1 MAKKIL
7 VIEDDES
14 TTNLLE
20 LWLKN
25 MGHEVVCSSDG
36 YDGLKAAQRETPDLI
51 ILDVGLPKMN
61 GFKVCRLLKYDNK
74 YKHIPII
81 MLTAQELEDSKR
93 LGQNT
98 GADEYVFKSQ
108 CKNAL
113 PALIK
118 KYLDA
123 GSDTT

>member
-7 VIEDDES
+7 VVEDDES

-20 LWLKN
+20 LWLTN
-25 MGHEVVCSSDG
+25 MGHEVICSSDG
-36 YDGLKAAQRETPDLI
+36 YEGLKAAQRETPDLI

-81 MLTAQELEDSKR
+81 MLTAQELEDSKQ
-93 LGQNT
+93 LGRDS
-98 GADEYVFKSQ
+98 GADEYVFKSS
-108 CKNAL
+108 CKHTL

-118 KYLDA
+118 KHLKPA
-123 GSDTT
+123 S